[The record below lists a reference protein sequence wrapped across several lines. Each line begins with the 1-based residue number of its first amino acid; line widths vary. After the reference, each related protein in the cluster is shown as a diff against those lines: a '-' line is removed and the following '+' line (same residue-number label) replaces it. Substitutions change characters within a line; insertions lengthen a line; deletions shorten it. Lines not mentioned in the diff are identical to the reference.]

1 MGKMKNKEREDAAF
15 HKERT
20 PETEINLSDEQ
31 REKFKEELEIKEKK
45 NFEIAKKKAKKKLR
59 EKAKEDKKRQQEKE
73 TQDKMKNCLKNGAS
87 KFDVRKSLLNFIIN
101 K

>member
-1 MGKMKNKEREDAAF
+1 MILMEERQNF
-15 HKERT
+15 YIK
-20 PETEINLSDEQ
+20 
-31 REKFKEELEIKEKK
+31 IKEKK
-45 NFEIAKKKAKKKLR
+45 NLEIAKKKAKKKER